1 MTSPRTVRGRD
12 RLRLFCG
19 LRLPDDALDRLVSWQ
34 QAELADA
41 DVRLVTR
48 EHLHVTLAFLG
59 SRPADDVPAIVD
71 VLRAAVAAAE
81 TALLQAVRY
90 RETRSVG
97 MVVLAET
104 DDRAARFADDLQ
116 RRLAELGVYE
126 REARPWL
133 PHVTVV
139 RFRSRPRL
147 DPAPPDLGVVSPS
160 DAALYNSVL
169 RSTGAQY
176 VILESVALGGT

>member
-1 MTSPRTVRGRD
+1 MSSPRTVGSRD

-34 QAELADA
+34 QAELSHADA
-41 DVRLVTR
+41 RIVAR

-59 SRPADDVPAIVD
+59 SRPGDDVPAIVEA
-71 VLRAAVAAAE
+71 LRAAAAIAE
-81 TALLQAVRY
+81 RPLLQAVGY

-104 DDRAARFADDLQ
+104 DDRAVRFADDLQ
-116 RRLAELGVYE
+116 RRLAVLGVYE
-126 REARPWL
+126 QEARPWL
-133 PHVTVV
+133 PHVTVA

-147 DPAPPDLGVVSPS
+147 QPAPPDLGAASPS

>member
-1 MTSPRTVRGRD
+1 MTSPRTVEGRD

-34 QAELADA
+34 QAELAGA
-41 DVRLVTR
+41 DVRLVPR

-59 SRPADDVPAIVD
+59 SRPADDVPAIVEA
-71 VLRAAVAAAE
+71 LRATAGDAE
-81 TALLQAVRY
+81 PPLLQAVRY

-97 MVVLAET
+97 MVVLADT
-104 DDRAARFADDLQ
+104 DDRAARLAGDLQ

-133 PHVTVV
+133 PHVTVA

-147 DPAPPDLGVVSPS
+147 QPAPPDLGAVSPS

>member
-1 MTSPRTVRGRD
+1 
-12 RLRLFCG
+12 

-147 DPAPPDLGVVSPS
+147 DPAPADLGVVSPS

-176 VILESVALGGT
+176 VVLESVALGGT

>member
-1 MTSPRTVRGRD
+1 MTSPRTVGGRD

-19 LRLPDDALDRLVSWQ
+19 LQFPDDALDRLVSWQ

-41 DVRLVTR
+41 EVRLVPR

-71 VLRAAVAAAE
+71 ALRAAAAAAE
-81 TALLQAVRY
+81 PPLLQALRY

-104 DDRAARFADDLQ
+104 DDRAARLADDLQ
-116 RRLAELGVYE
+116 RRLEELGVYK

-133 PHVTVV
+133 PHVTLV

-147 DPAPPDLGVVSPS
+147 DLSPPDLGVVGPS
-160 DAALYNSVL
+160 DATLYNSVL

-176 VILESVALGGT
+176 VVLESVALGGT

>member
-1 MTSPRTVRGRD
+1 MTRPRTVGARD

-34 QAELADA
+34 QAELADV
-41 DVRLVTR
+41 DVRVVPG

-59 SRPADDVPAIVD
+59 SRPADDVPAIVEA
-71 VLRAAVAAAE
+71 LHAAAAAAE
-81 TALLQAVRY
+81 PPLLQAVRY

-97 MVVLAET
+97 MAVLAES
-104 DDRAARFADDLQ
+104 DERAARFADDLQ
-116 RRLAELGVYE
+116 RRLEELGVYK
-126 REARPWL
+126 RETRPWL
-133 PHVTVV
+133 PHVTVA

-147 DPAPPDLGVVSPS
+147 DPDPPDLGVFSPS

-176 VILESVALGGT
+176 VVLESVALGGT

>member
-1 MTSPRTVRGRD
+1 MTSPRTVEGRD

-34 QAELADA
+34 QAELAGA
-41 DVRLVTR
+41 DVRLVAR
-48 EHLHVTLAFLG
+48 EQLHVTLAFLG
-59 SRPADDVPAIVD
+59 SRSADEVPAIVEA
-71 VLRAAVAAAE
+71 LRATAGDAE
-81 TALLQAVRY
+81 PPLVQAVRY
-90 RETRSVG
+90 RETGSVG

-126 REARPWL
+126 RDARPWL
-133 PHVTVV
+133 PHVTVA

-147 DPAPPDLGVVSPS
+147 QPAPPDLGAVSPS

>member
-1 MTSPRTVRGRD
+1 MTSPRTVGSRD

-34 QAELADA
+34 QAELAPA
-41 DVRLVTR
+41 DVRIVAR

-59 SRPADDVPAIVD
+59 SRPADDVTAIVEA
-71 VLRAAVAAAE
+71 LRAAATVARPL
-81 TALLQAVRY
+81 LLQAVRY

-97 MVVLAET
+97 MIVLAET
-104 DDRAARFADDLQ
+104 DDRAVQFADDLQ
-116 RRLAELGVYE
+116 RRLAALGVYE

-133 PHVTVV
+133 PHVTVA

-147 DPAPPDLGVVSPS
+147 SLAPPDLGAVSPS

-176 VILESVALGGT
+176 VVLESVALGGT

>member
-1 MTSPRTVRGRD
+1 MTSPRTVGGRD

-19 LRLPDDALDRLVSWQ
+19 LQLPDETLDRLVSWQ
-34 QAELADA
+34 HAELAGP
-41 DVRLVTR
+41 DVRVVAR

-59 SRPADDVPAIVD
+59 SRPAGDVPTVVEA
-71 VLRAAVAAAE
+71 LRGAATDAE
-81 TALLQAVRY
+81 PPLLQAVRY

-97 MVVLAET
+97 MVVLADT
-104 DDRAARFADDLQ
+104 NDRAARLADDLQ
-116 RRLAELGVYE
+116 RRLEELGVYE

-133 PHVTVV
+133 PHVTVA

-147 DPAPPDLGVVSPS
+147 QPAPPDLGAVSPS

>member
-1 MTSPRTVRGRD
+1 MTSPRTVGGRD

-19 LRLPDDALDRLVSWQ
+19 LQLPDDALDRLVSWQ
-34 QAELADA
+34 QAELAGA
-41 DVRLVTR
+41 DVRLVAR
-48 EHLHVTLAFLG
+48 EQLHITLAFLG
-59 SRPADDVPAIVD
+59 SRPADEVPAIVEA
-71 VLRAAVAAAE
+71 LRVTAGDAE
-81 TALLQAVRY
+81 PPLVQALRY

-133 PHVTVV
+133 PHVTVA

-147 DPAPPDLGVVSPS
+147 QPAPPDLGAVSPS

>member
-1 MTSPRTVRGRD
+1 MNSPRTVGGRD

-34 QAELADA
+34 QAELAHA
-41 DVRLVTR
+41 DVRVVPR
-48 EHLHVTLAFLG
+48 EHVHVTLAFLG
-59 SRPADDVPAIVD
+59 SRPADDVPAIAE
-71 VLRAAVAAAE
+71 VLRTAAAAAE
-81 TALLQAVRY
+81 PPLLQAVRY

-97 MVVLAET
+97 MVELGET

-116 RRLAELGVYE
+116 RRLAKLGAYK

-133 PHVTVV
+133 PHVTVA
-139 RFRSRPRL
+139 RFRARPRL
-147 DPAPPDLGVVSPS
+147 DLSPPDLGVVSPS

-176 VILESVALGGT
+176 VVLESVALGGT

>member
-1 MTSPRTVRGRD
+1 MTSPRTVGGRD

-19 LRLPDDALDRLVSWQ
+19 LQLPDETLDRLVSWQ
-34 QAELADA
+34 HAELAGA
-41 DVRLVTR
+41 DVRVVAR

-59 SRPADDVPAIVD
+59 SRPAGDVPTVVEA
-71 VLRAAVAAAE
+71 LRGAATDAE
-81 TALLQAVRY
+81 PPLLQAVRY

-97 MVVLAET
+97 MVVLADT
-104 DDRAARFADDLQ
+104 NDRAARLADDLQ
-116 RRLAELGVYE
+116 RRLAKLGVYE

-133 PHVTVV
+133 PHVTVA

-147 DPAPPDLGVVSPS
+147 EPAPPDLGAVSPS

>member
-1 MTSPRTVRGRD
+1 MTSGRTVEGRD

-19 LRLPDDALDRLVSWQ
+19 LRLPEDALDRLVSWQ
-34 QAELADA
+34 QAELARA
-41 DVRLVTR
+41 EVRIVPR

-59 SRPADDVPAIVD
+59 SRPLADVPAIVEA
-71 VLRAAVAAAE
+71 LAAAAAE
-81 TALLQAVRY
+81 AESPLLQAVRY

-97 MVVLAET
+97 MVVLGDT
-104 DDRAARFADDLQ
+104 NDRGARLADDVQ
-116 RRLAELGVYE
+116 RRLEALGVYE

-133 PHVTVV
+133 PHVTVA

-147 DPAPPDLGVVSPS
+147 QPAVPDLGAVSPS

-176 VILESVALGGT
+176 VVLESVALGGT

>member
-1 MTSPRTVRGRD
+1 MSSPRTVGGRD

>member
-1 MTSPRTVRGRD
+1 MTSPRTVGGRD

-19 LRLPDDALDRLVSWQ
+19 LQLTDDALDRLVSWQ

-41 DVRLVTR
+41 DVRLVPR

-71 VLRAAVAAAE
+71 ALRAAAAAAE
-81 TALLQAVRY
+81 PPLLQALRY

-104 DDRAARFADDLQ
+104 DDRAARLADDLQ
-116 RRLAELGVYE
+116 RRLEELGVYK

-133 PHVTVV
+133 PHVTVA

-147 DPAPPDLGVVSPS
+147 DLSPPDLGVAGPS
-160 DAALYNSVL
+160 DATLYNSVL

-176 VILESVALGGT
+176 VVLESVALGGT

>member
-1 MTSPRTVRGRD
+1 MTSPRTVGGRD

-19 LRLPDDALDRLVSWQ
+19 LQLPDDALDRLVSWQ
-34 QAELADA
+34 QAELAGV
-41 DVRLVTR
+41 DVRLVAR
-48 EHLHVTLAFLG
+48 EQLHITLAFLG
-59 SRPADDVPAIVD
+59 SRSADEVPAIVEA
-71 VLRAAVAAAE
+71 LRATAGDAE
-81 TALLQAVRY
+81 PPLVQAVRY

-126 REARPWL
+126 RDARPWL
-133 PHVTVV
+133 PHVTVA

-147 DPAPPDLGVVSPS
+147 QPAPPDLGAVSPS

>member
-1 MTSPRTVRGRD
+1 MTSPRTVGGRD

-34 QAELADA
+34 QAELAHA
-41 DVRLVTR
+41 DVRLVAR

-59 SRPADDVPAIVD
+59 SRPADDVPAIVEA
-71 VLRAAVAAAE
+71 LRATAAE
-81 TALLQAVRY
+81 AESPLLQAVRY

>member
-1 MTSPRTVRGRD
+1 MTSPRTVESRD

-34 QAELADA
+34 QAELAGA
-41 DVRLVTR
+41 DVRLVAR
-48 EHLHVTLAFLG
+48 EQLHVTLAFLG
-59 SRPADDVPAIVD
+59 SRSADEVPAIVEA
-71 VLRAAVAAAE
+71 LRTTAGDAE
-81 TALLQAVRY
+81 PPLVQAVRY

-133 PHVTVV
+133 PHVTVA

-147 DPAPPDLGVVSPS
+147 QPAPPDLGAVSPS

>member
-1 MTSPRTVRGRD
+1 MTSPRTVGGRD

-19 LRLPDDALDRLVSWQ
+19 LQLPDDALDRLVSWQ
-34 QAELADA
+34 QAELVGV
-41 DVRLVTR
+41 DVRLVAR
-48 EHLHVTLAFLG
+48 EQLHITLAFLG
-59 SRPADDVPAIVD
+59 SRSADEVPAIVEA
-71 VLRAAVAAAE
+71 LRATAGDAE
-81 TALLQAVRY
+81 PPLVQAVRY

-116 RRLAELGVYE
+116 RRLAELGLYE
-126 REARPWL
+126 RDARPWL
-133 PHVTVV
+133 PHVTVA

-147 DPAPPDLGVVSPS
+147 QPAPPDLGAVSPS

>member
-1 MTSPRTVRGRD
+1 MTSPRTVGGRD

-19 LRLPDDALDRLVSWQ
+19 LQLPDDALDRLVSWQ
-34 QAELADA
+34 QAELAGA
-41 DVRLVTR
+41 DVRLVAR
-48 EHLHVTLAFLG
+48 EQLHVTLAFLG
-59 SRPADDVPAIVD
+59 SRSADEVPAIVEA
-71 VLRAAVAAAE
+71 LRATAGDAE
-81 TALLQAVRY
+81 PPLVQAVRY

-126 REARPWL
+126 RDARPWL
-133 PHVTVV
+133 PHVTVA

-147 DPAPPDLGVVSPS
+147 QPAPPDLGAVSPS

>member
-1 MTSPRTVRGRD
+1 MTLPRTVEGRD

-19 LRLPDDALDRLVSWQ
+19 LRFPDDALDRLVSWQ
-34 QAELADA
+34 RAELADA
-41 DVRLVTR
+41 DVRVVSR

-59 SRPADDVPAIVD
+59 SHSAEEVPAISEA
-71 VLRAAVAAAE
+71 LRDAAAAAE
-81 TALLQAVRY
+81 PPLLQALRY

-104 DDRAARFADDLQ
+104 DDRAARLADDLQ
-116 RRLAELGVYE
+116 RRLEELGVYE
-126 REARPWL
+126 REERPWL
-133 PHVTVV
+133 PHVTVA
-139 RFRSRPRL
+139 RFRTRPRL
-147 DPAPPDLGVVSPS
+147 DPAPPDLGAVSPS

-176 VILESVALGGT
+176 VILESIALGGT

>member
-1 MTSPRTVRGRD
+1 MTSPRTVGGRD

-19 LRLPDDALDRLVSWQ
+19 LQLPDETLDRLVSWQ
-34 QAELADA
+34 HAELAGA
-41 DVRLVTR
+41 DVRVVAR

-59 SRPADDVPAIVD
+59 SRPAGDVPTVVEA
-71 VLRAAVAAAE
+71 LRGAATDAE
-81 TALLQAVRY
+81 PPLLQAVRY

-97 MVVLAET
+97 MVVLADT
-104 DDRAARFADDLQ
+104 NDRAARLADDLQ
-116 RRLAELGVYE
+116 RRLAKLGVYE

-133 PHVTVV
+133 THVTVA

-147 DPAPPDLGVVSPS
+147 EPAPPDLGAVSPS

>member
-1 MTSPRTVRGRD
+1 MTSPRTVGGRD

-34 QAELADA
+34 QAELAGA
-41 DVRLVTR
+41 DVRVVAR

-59 SRPADDVPAIVD
+59 SRPADDVPAIVEA
-71 VLRAAVAAAE
+71 LRATAAE
-81 TALLQAVRY
+81 AERPLLQGVRY
-90 RETRSVG
+90 RETRSLG
-97 MVVLAET
+97 MVVLAEP
-104 DDRAARFADDLQ
+104 DDRAARFADELQ
-116 RRLAELGVYE
+116 RGLEELGVYE
-126 REARPWL
+126 REGRPWL
-133 PHVTVV
+133 PHVTVA

-176 VILESVALGGT
+176 VVLESVALGGT

>member
-1 MTSPRTVRGRD
+1 MTSPRTVGGRD

-19 LRLPDDALDRLVSWQ
+19 LQLPDDALDRLVSWQ

-41 DVRLVTR
+41 DVRLVPR

-59 SRPADDVPAIVD
+59 NRPADDVRAIVD
-71 VLRAAVAAAE
+71 TLRAAAAAAE
-81 TALLQAVRY
+81 PPLLQALRY
-90 RETRSVG
+90 RETRTVG

-104 DDRAARFADDLQ
+104 DDRAARLAGDLQ
-116 RRLAELGVYE
+116 RRLEELGVYR

-133 PHVTVV
+133 PHVTVA

-147 DPAPPDLGVVSPS
+147 DPALPDLGVASPS
-160 DAALYNSVL
+160 GAALYNSVL

-176 VILESVALGGT
+176 VVLESVALGGT

>member
-1 MTSPRTVRGRD
+1 
-12 RLRLFCG
+12 LQ
-19 LRLPDDALDRLVSWQ
+19 LPDDALDRLVSWQ
-34 QAELADA
+34 QAELAGA
-41 DVRLVTR
+41 DVRLVAR
-48 EHLHVTLAFLG
+48 EQLHVTLAFLG
-59 SRPADDVPAIVD
+59 SRSADEVPAIVEA
-71 VLRAAVAAAE
+71 LRATAGDAE
-81 TALLQAVRY
+81 PPLVQAVRY

-126 REARPWL
+126 RDARPWL
-133 PHVTVV
+133 PHVTVA

-147 DPAPPDLGVVSPS
+147 QPAPPDLGAVSPS

>member
-1 MTSPRTVRGRD
+1 MTSPRTVGGRD

-19 LRLPDDALDRLVSWQ
+19 LQLPDETLDRLVSWQ
-34 QAELADA
+34 HAELAGA
-41 DVRLVTR
+41 DVRVVAR

-59 SRPADDVPAIVD
+59 SRPAGDVPTVVEA
-71 VLRAAVAAAE
+71 LRGAATDAE
-81 TALLQAVRY
+81 PPLLQAVRY

-97 MVVLAET
+97 MVVLADT
-104 DDRAARFADDLQ
+104 NDRAARLADDLQ
-116 RRLAELGVYE
+116 RRLANLGVYE

-133 PHVTVV
+133 PHVTVA

-147 DPAPPDLGVVSPS
+147 EPAPPDLGAVSPS

>member
-1 MTSPRTVRGRD
+1 MTSPRTVGGRD

-34 QAELADA
+34 QAALADA
-41 DVRLVTR
+41 DVRIVPR

-59 SRPADDVPAIVD
+59 SRPADDAPVIVD
-71 VLRAAVAAAE
+71 ALRAAAAAAE
-81 TALLQAVRY
+81 PLLLQALRY

-104 DDRAARFADDLQ
+104 DDRAARLADDLQ
-116 RRLAELGVYE
+116 RRLAELGVYK

-133 PHVTVV
+133 PHITVA

-147 DPAPPDLGVVSPS
+147 DLAPPDLGVASPS

-176 VILESVALGGT
+176 VVLESVALGGT

>member
-1 MTSPRTVRGRD
+1 MTSPRTVGGRD

-34 QAELADA
+34 QAELAGA
-41 DVRLVTR
+41 GVRLVAR
-48 EHLHVTLAFLG
+48 EQLHITLAFLG
-59 SRPADDVPAIVD
+59 SRSADEVPAIVEA
-71 VLRAAVAAAE
+71 LRATAGDAE
-81 TALLQAVRY
+81 PPLVQAVRY

-126 REARPWL
+126 RDARPWL
-133 PHVTVV
+133 PHVTVA

-147 DPAPPDLGVVSPS
+147 QPAPPDLGAVSPS

>member
-1 MTSPRTVRGRD
+1 MTSPRTVGGRD

-147 DPAPPDLGVVSPS
+147 DPAPADLGVVSPS

-176 VILESVALGGT
+176 VVLESVALGGT

>member
-1 MTSPRTVRGRD
+1 MTSPRTVGGRD

-19 LRLPDDALDRLVSWQ
+19 LQLPEDALDRLVSWQ
-34 QAELADA
+34 QAELAGA
-41 DVRLVTR
+41 DVRLVAR
-48 EHLHVTLAFLG
+48 EQLHVTLAFLG
-59 SRPADDVPAIVD
+59 SRSADEVPAIVEA
-71 VLRAAVAAAE
+71 LRATAGDAE
-81 TALLQAVRY
+81 PPLVQAVRY
-90 RETRSVG
+90 REARSAG

-133 PHVTVV
+133 PHVTVA

-147 DPAPPDLGVVSPS
+147 QPATPDLGAVSPS

>member
-1 MTSPRTVRGRD
+1 MSSPRTVGGRD

-34 QAELADA
+34 QAELGRA
-41 DVRLVTR
+41 DVRRVAR

-59 SRPADDVPAIVD
+59 SRPVAEVPAIAEA
-71 VLRAAVAAAE
+71 LATAAAE
-81 TALLQAVRY
+81 AEPPLLQAVRY
-90 RETRSVG
+90 GETRSVG
-97 MVVLAET
+97 MVVLGDTE
-104 DDRAARFADDLQ
+104 DRGARLADDVQ
-116 RRLAELGVYE
+116 RRLEALGVYQ
-126 REARPWL
+126 RETRPWL
-133 PHVTVV
+133 PHVTVA

-147 DPAPPDLGVVSPS
+147 QPSVPDLGAFSPS

-176 VILESVALGGT
+176 VVLESVALGGT